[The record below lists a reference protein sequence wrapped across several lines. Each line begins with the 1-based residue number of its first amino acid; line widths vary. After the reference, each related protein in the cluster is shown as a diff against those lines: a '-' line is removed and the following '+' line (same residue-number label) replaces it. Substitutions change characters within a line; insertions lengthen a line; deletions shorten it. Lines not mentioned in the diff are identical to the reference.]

1 MKPTSIPLSPLLF
14 LLSFLL
20 FVSTVESITLN
31 KRTDPSNPRVLSLNL
46 VRNSIPDPLVHDA
59 QRRRWIEHKKKK
71 RKRASDTNFIN
82 AVIDN
87 EITLYAINITVGTP
101 EQAFTVNIDTGS
113 SDLWLNSAKSRL
125 CRLRSQPCAHSG
137 LYNANSS
144 SSYAYVNSAFNI
156 SYAGGNSA
164 AGDYATDTVRV
175 AGRTVS
181 DLQFGIGYQSTSP
194 VAILGLGYPLNEAQS
209 SNAGLSPYQNLP
221 EKLAADSTIASNAY
235 SIWLNDLDANTGN
248 LLFGGV
254 DRAQYEGDLVT
265 VPVQTEDGVHA
276 EFLVPLT
283 DVQLDGQSVEDV
295 PDSASPTSSSSSPS
309 SSVSAIPA
317 LLDTG
322 TTLMYLPD
330 AMTEAIYEAV
340 NAQFLQSQQV
350 ATVSCDLASQNI
362 NMTFRFA
369 DSVSINVPLNELVID
384 TQSGSDGSDGGTCQF
399 GIAPAGR
406 DTIILGDTFLRS
418 AYVVFDIDNNEIS
431 LAQSKM
437 NATDS
442 DIVEIGSGPD
452 AVPSAATAT
461 GGTTASETSSSAA
474 PTSTETGS
482 EGAGCV
488 MVPSL
493 MGVGV
498 SVFLTVMLA
507 VYM

>member
-295 PDSASPTSSSSSPS
+295 SDSASPTSSSSSPS

-384 TQSGSDGSDGGTCQF
+384 TQSSSSSSDSNGGTCQF

-437 NATDS
+437 NATTS
-442 DIVEIGSGPD
+442 RGPI
-452 AVPSAATAT
+452 ARPRRATM
-461 GGTTASETSSSAA
+461 STSSSW
-474 PTSTETGS
+474 
-482 EGAGCV
+482 
-488 MVPSL
+488 
-493 MGVGV
+493 
-498 SVFLTVMLA
+498 
-507 VYM
+507 